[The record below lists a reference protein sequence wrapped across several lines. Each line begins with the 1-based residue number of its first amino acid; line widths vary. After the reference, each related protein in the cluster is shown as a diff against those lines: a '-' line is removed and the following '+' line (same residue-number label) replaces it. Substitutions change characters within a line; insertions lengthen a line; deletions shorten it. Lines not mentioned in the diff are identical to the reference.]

1 MKELSVIG
9 VLGAG
14 LMGAG
19 IAEVMARAR
28 LEVILVDINEANL
41 QKGLDNISNNISRS
55 VAKGRVSEEDGRE
68 ILSRVKSSTSMAA
81 LSDAQLVIEA
91 IYEDLN
97 IKKEAF
103 QKLDNLLPPEV
114 VIASNTSGLSITELG
129 AATGRP
135 DKVIG
140 MHFFYPAPVM
150 KLVEIIRGLGTSDE
164 TYETVKGLVQKI
176 GKAGVDAPDYPGFIV
191 NRILL
196 PMINEA
202 VFCVMEGTKPEDVD
216 QAMKLGCNHPMG
228 PLELAD
234 FVGLDIV
241 LATIKGLYEN
251 LGDPKY
257 RPCPLLKKMVEAGRL
272 GRKTGRGFYNY
283 KN

>member
-1 MKELSVIG
+1 MKELSLVG

-19 IAEVMARAR
+19 IAEVMARAG
-28 LEVILVDINEANL
+28 LKVILVDIHEQNL
-41 QKGLDNISNNISRS
+41 RKGLDTIENNINRS
-55 VAKGRVSEEDGRE
+55 VAKGKLSAEEGQE
-68 ILSRVKSSTSMAA
+68 ILTRIKSSTSMDA
-81 LSDAQLVIEA
+81 LKDAQLVIEA
-91 IYEDLN
+91 VYEDLN
-97 IKKEAF
+97 IKKEVF
-103 QKLDNLLPPEV
+103 QELDNLLPREV
-114 VIASNTSGLSITELG
+114 IIASNTSGLSITELG
-129 AATGRP
+129 AATRRP

-150 KLVEIIRGLGTSDE
+150 KLVEIIQGLGTSEE
-164 TYETVKGLVQKI
+164 TYETVKGLVQRI
-176 GKAGVDAPDYPGFIV
+176 GKVAVRAPDYPGFIV

-202 VFCVMEGTKPEDVD
+202 IFCVMEGARPEDVD

-257 RPCPLLKKMVEAGRL
+257 RPCPLLKKMVEGGRL

-283 KN
+283 Q

>member
-1 MKELSVIG
+1 MKELSIIG

-19 IAEVMARAR
+19 IAEVMARAG
-28 LEVILVDINEANL
+28 LEVILVDIHEQNL
-41 QKGLDNISNNISRS
+41 QKGLDTIENNVNRS
-55 VAKGRVSEEDGRE
+55 VAKGRLSREEGRE
-68 ILSRVKSSTSMAA
+68 VLTRIKPSTSMAA
-81 LSDAQLVIEA
+81 LKNAQLVIEA
-91 IYEDLN
+91 VYEDLN
-97 IKKEAF
+97 IKKEVF
-103 QKLDNLLPPEV
+103 QRLDNLLPVEAI
-114 VIASNTSGLSITELG
+114 IASNTSGLSITELG
-129 AATGRP
+129 AATRRP

-140 MHFFYPAPVM
+140 IHFFYPAPVM
-150 KLVEIIRGLGTSDE
+150 KLVEIIRGLGTSEE
-164 TYETVKGLVQKI
+164 TYETVKDLVQRI
-176 GKAGVDAPDYPGFIV
+176 GKVGVEAPDYPGFIV

-202 VFCVMEGTKPEDVD
+202 IFCVMEGVKPEDVD
-216 QAMKLGCNHPMG
+216 QAMKLGCNYPMG

-272 GRKTGRGFYNY
+272 GRKTGQGFYSY
-283 KN
+283 R